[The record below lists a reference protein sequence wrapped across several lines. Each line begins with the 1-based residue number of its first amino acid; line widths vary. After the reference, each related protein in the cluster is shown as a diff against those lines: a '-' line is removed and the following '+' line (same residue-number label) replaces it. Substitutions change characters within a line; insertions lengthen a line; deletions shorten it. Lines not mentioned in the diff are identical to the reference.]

1 MNEISIIF
9 DLSNNTI
16 IDELKTHS
24 ISICIIGYEKTNF
37 TVVLTCMSNG
47 IKFSSLVI
55 FKLKNISKCNFS
67 SKVIIRANPIR

>member
-47 IKFSSLVI
+47 IKFSFFL
-55 FKLKNISKCNFS
+55 
-67 SKVIIRANPIR
+67 